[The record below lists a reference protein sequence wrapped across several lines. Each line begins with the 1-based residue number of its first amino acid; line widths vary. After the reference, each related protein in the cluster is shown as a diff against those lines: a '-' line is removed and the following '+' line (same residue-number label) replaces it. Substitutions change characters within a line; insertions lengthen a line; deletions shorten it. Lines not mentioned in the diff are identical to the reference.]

1 MTYGEIVAL
10 GLTKPDVIDCITWGT
25 PGLKRKKRFMLRLKE
40 DGESIAVRLDWETH
54 DRLLATHPDV
64 LYKSPHYDG
73 YPAVLARLDLLRSTL
88 AEELIQAS
96 WEFAPEPDKR
106 PKD

>member
-1 MTYGEIVAL
+1 MTYEEVVAI
-10 GLTKPDVIDCITWGT
+10 GMTKPDVIDTMTWGT

-54 DRLLATHPDV
+54 DRLLAAYSV
-64 LYKSPHYDG
+64 ALYKTPHYDG
-73 YPAVLARLDLLRSTL
+73 YPAVLARLELLTPTL
-88 AEELIQAS
+88 ATELIDAS

-106 PKD
+106 SK